1 MLLLLAALAQS
12 PPPPSLSGDAAAR
25 IESVF
30 VDIDRTSSPGC
41 AAGVVMDGAL
51 VFADGYGSANLD
63 HQIPITPGTVFYL
76 GSVSKQF
83 TAGAAA
89 LAARQG
95 RLSLDDDIRKWVP
108 ELPAYERPITIRH
121 LIHHTSGLRDYL
133 TLQSLAGT
141 PGEYT
146 DEEIIALL
154 ARQRALNFPP
164 GERYLYSNSG
174 YFLLSEIVERATGLT
189 LRAFADRHFFRPFGM
204 LDSHFHDD
212 ADHVVPSRATGY
224 RPVRASDGADETD
237 GAGDAFRMEHRWDFA
252 QVGSGG
258 VYSSVRDVARW
269 EAAFHSG
276 AVGPAGFT
284 ESLLERGVLASGDTL
299 PYAFG
304 VTLGE
309 HRGLRTIA
317 HGGSLAGFRS
327 HVVRFPDHA
336 TSVVVLCNVTNADPG
351 DRAMRVAEIVL
362 GELMAPPA
370 ERTASGDAAGVP
382 QEAEA
387 PRPLTPP
394 QLAELAGR
402 YRSDELGVTS
412 EIRVVDGGL
421 ARDGRVRL
429 RHVGPDELAGGGAV
443 LRFQRDRR
451 GRITGYVLDAGRA
464 SGIIF
469 ERAGS

>member
-1 MLLLLAALAQS
+1 
-12 PPPPSLSGDAAAR
+12 
-25 IESVF
+25 
-30 VDIDRTSSPGC
+30 
-41 AAGVVMDGAL
+41 
-51 VFADGYGSANLD
+51 
-63 HQIPITPGTVFYL
+63 
-76 GSVSKQF
+76 
-83 TAGAAA
+83 
-89 LAARQG
+89 
-95 RLSLDDDIRKWVP
+95 
-108 ELPAYERPITIRH
+108 
-121 LIHHTSGLRDYL
+121 
-133 TLQSLAGT
+133 
-141 PGEYT
+141 
-146 DEEIIALL
+146 
-154 ARQRALNFPP
+154 
-164 GERYLYSNSG
+164 
-174 YFLLSEIVERATGLT
+174 VERATGLT

-224 RPVRASDGADETD
+224 RPARAADGADAVD
-237 GAGDAFRMEHRWDFA
+237 GAGDGFRMEHRWDFA

-258 VYSSVRDVARW
+258 VYSSVRDMARW
-269 EAAFHSG
+269 EAAFHAG

-327 HVVRFPDHA
+327 HVMRFPDEG
-336 TSVVVLCNVTNADPG
+336 TSVVVLCNVTNADPSG
-351 DRAMRVAEIVL
+351 RATRVAEIVL
-362 GELMAPPA
+362 GDRMAPPA
-370 ERTASGDAAGVP
+370 ARSADEGGARP
-382 QEAEA
+382 RQEAEA

-402 YRSDELGVTS
+402 YRSEELGVTS

-421 ARDGRVRL
+421 VRDGRTPL
-429 RHVGPDELAGGGAV
+429 RHVGRDELAGAGAV

-464 SGIIF
+464 SGIVF
-469 ERAGS
+469 ERVDG